1 MQPRELQSISRLT
14 MRVDSL
20 SFISSLLEITLL
32 ILAAQKNLKI
42 SSPLIIK
49 CDEPKSPFGF
59 LIHRI
64 RRFFVERSSEEGSP
78 IPNNTPVVLNS
89 TQLSGPMAR
98 ETITISSVA
107 SLEPRIVTI
116 DLDLNEPTFRYGF
129 GKQNP
134 IVPPNLKDLNLSPNP
149 FNVLATLVVI
159 RQDKEYSLQSPE
171 PSDPSPIST
180 SPVNLS
186 TTEGWETPNKTKDDN
201 KFYFEGE
208 RRRVYWHTPSN

>member
-14 MRVDSL
+14 TRVDSL

-32 ILAAQKNLKI
+32 ISAAQKNLKI

-64 RRFFVERSSEEGSP
+64 RRFFVERSSEEGNP

-98 ETITISSVA
+98 ETITISSVP

-116 DLDLNEPTFRYGF
+116 DLDLNEPTFRYGLQPKSNCATQPQGSQFVAQPFQRVGYF
-129 GKQNP
+129 GRHSTRQRIQPP
-134 IVPPNLKDLNLSPNP
+134 ITGAV
-149 FNVLATLVVI
+149 
-159 RQDKEYSLQSPE
+159 
-171 PSDPSPIST
+171 
-180 SPVNLS
+180 
-186 TTEGWETPNKTKDDN
+186 
-201 KFYFEGE
+201 
-208 RRRVYWHTPSN
+208 